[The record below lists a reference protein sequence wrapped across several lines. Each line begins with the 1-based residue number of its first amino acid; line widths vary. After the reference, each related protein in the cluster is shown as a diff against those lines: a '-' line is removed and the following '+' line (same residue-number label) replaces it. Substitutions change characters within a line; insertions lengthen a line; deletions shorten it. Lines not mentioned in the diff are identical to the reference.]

1 MVGSRQCI
9 VLPCIRSTA
18 RRTCVLCRRSHR
30 ETVAQRRPVRDDA
43 AMAARPSN
51 LVRTSIRNAQP
62 QVMAAVQ
69 AVAATIQR
77 KQLGLRP
84 GDVRRKGVGDFVTT
98 VDVQSERRLRRAL
111 RAALPEAGFL
121 GEESTPAD
129 LGRDWVWVVDPI
141 DGTSNFARGLPHFAV
156 AVALLHCGDPVL
168 GVVHCA
174 PERAL
179 YVAVRGA
186 GVRRNGRRV
195 QIPRGRLDDGAILGC
210 QWHRG
215 QQDLEFLAALQRRGG
230 RIRTLGS
237 SVTQLVDVAM
247 GRLDGNVQQQGRV
260 WDIAA
265 AGLVVEEA
273 GGRFTD
279 WSGRRVFPFPDL
291 RVEHT
296 PTVAAPRAVHA
307 GILRLLASR

>member
-1 MVGSRQCI
+1 M
-9 VLPCIRSTA
+9 
-18 RRTCVLCRRSHR
+18 
-30 ETVAQRRPVRDDA
+30 RDDA
-43 AMAARPSN
+43 PMVRKQDREVQK
-51 LVRTSIRNAQP
+51 LVRHVKP
-62 QVMAAVQ
+62 LVEAAVVD
-69 AVAATIQR
+69 VAAAIR
-77 KQLGLRP
+77 RAQLRLRP

-98 VDVQSERRLRRAL
+98 VDVKSERQLRRAL

-156 AVALLHCGDPVL
+156 AVALLHRADPVL

-174 PERAL
+174 PEQAL
-179 YVAVRGA
+179 YVAVRGG
-186 GVRRNGRRV
+186 GVRRDGRPVR
-195 QIPRGRLDDGAILGC
+195 IPAGRLDDGAILGC

-247 GRLDGNVQQQGRV
+247 GRLDANVQQQGRV

-279 WSGRRVFPFPDL
+279 WSGRRVFPFADL
-291 RVEHT
+291 SVEHT
-296 PTVAAPRAVHA
+296 PTVAGPRAVHA
-307 GILRLLASR
+307 GVLRLLAAP